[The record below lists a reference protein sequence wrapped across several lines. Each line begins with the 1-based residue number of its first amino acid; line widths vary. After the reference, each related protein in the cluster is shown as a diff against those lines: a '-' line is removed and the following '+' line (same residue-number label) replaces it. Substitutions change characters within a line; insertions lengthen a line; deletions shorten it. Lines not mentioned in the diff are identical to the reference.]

1 MKIQNVHSRFGLAFT
16 GVMELIISM
25 TLAISIC
32 ALCGV
37 RLTLV
42 PWEVLPFVVVV
53 IGSESMFVLTNAII
67 STPIALTVPTRVAT
81 GLAKVGVA
89 IAVTVMSDV
98 ALMSAIMIFVDVRA
112 VREFCIFAIF
122 SLFVD
127 FFMQMTFFST
137 VLSIDL
143 QRLELADLLSQGG
156 STDSNGIESLSI
168 ADNESNASDP
178 SGNIDHNDDIYSK
191 RRSKKSIG
199 GSLIKFSCRAVW
211 RARTA
216 RTASLSLLL
225 AFMFGIYLYHGSGY
239 QLHHSY
245 PFLPQESIAQS
256 ATPPIKSFH
265 ANEDGRRFDPFSH
278 LSQDSGAPP
287 ALPLPWWH
295 HSPSASFWQAL
306 NPEDASSVRIKVE
319 PWTVLSLRSTKTFEG
334 GPDRSVAHFASWAIF
349 RPRVRAFIWFFKLAV
364 LPICGTTGLL
374 YMLLLYLLKDTELLE
389 AQQTKSDGLGLDEED
404 EQVVKPTEEEG
415 KIDLNMDMRTNRTS
429 HTSDVVLIRQTAGHV
444 VSLATDS
451 SLSVWRPSKRA
462 KKSNTIVLSAV
473 MKEYSRIT
481 ALEVDSELDLIALGH
496 VSGNVSL
503 WTMSTLQL
511 IEASKSQQK
520 QSAVDVEA
528 TNPTTQVQSLFL
540 TANVLDK
547 YAVLSAHRDG
557 SIWKWTKGARL
568 NMLLPQNEALWMS
581 FSPSCGEGYCRNIIA
596 LSSSDYR
603 FQLHRISPEATSL
616 TCLLATHESTSVI
629 RCATLSTLV
638 IGEEDC
644 KRGNTWST
652 AIVGTSRGSVVVYDL
667 ANSSASVQYDL
678 LDGPINSIRSLDITK
693 ACPSLGYMGAKD
705 VILANS
711 STLAT
716 ILGLSGPSDASPTT
730 TTNIARSPFG
740 TSSNRK
746 RNGYASAI
754 SSHESN
760 SIRGGSGS
768 HKNGIEP
775 ASPKQSNFGV
785 NTNGFQQ
792 ASLESSDIPFSLAIG
807 NIKKQRR
814 TSSQSFQRLGQEEA
828 SPPQQYSNLVSHPP
842 PSASTIG
849 SAHGSVL
856 DHFDINPFDIHSS
869 SPLQWARL
877 ASLEC
882 VRGGS
887 DLVVGNDGARVIG
900 VRRRARQSGTLDSR
914 WEAIELDLEELF
926 SDRRPN
932 LSVET
937 SCVQRCRLDIEDNLL
952 FESNMEPLGELPT
965 SSTLRSV
972 HFAPPSR
979 TMTPILSFTRLD
991 HIQAFYKERS
1001 PDSAKRRK
1009 RMIVFTFA
1017 NCVAN
1022 LVFYPSSSTSSSSS
1036 S

>member
-81 GLAKVGVA
+81 GLAKAGVA

-156 STDSNGIESLSI
+156 STDTNGIGSLNI

-178 SGNIDHNDDIYSK
+178 SGNPDNYDDSYSRHGNYK
-191 RRSKKSIG
+191 QRSKSIG

-225 AFMFGIYLYHGSGY
+225 AFMFGIYLYNGSGY

-245 PFLPQESIAQS
+245 PFLPQETISPSII
-256 ATPPIKSFH
+256 PPTSSIR
-265 ANEDGRRFDPFSH
+265 ANEDSRRFDPFSH
-278 LSQDSGAPP
+278 LSQDSGEPP

-319 PWTVLSLRSTKTFEG
+319 PWTVLSLRSTKAFEG
-334 GPDRSVAHFASWAIF
+334 GPDPSVAHFASWAIF

-404 EQVVKPTEEEG
+404 EEVEKPAEEEG
-415 KIDLNMDMRTNRTS
+415 KNDLSMDTRSNSTS

-451 SLSVWRPSKRA
+451 SLSVWKPSKRA
-462 KKSNTIVLSAV
+462 RKSNAIVLSAV
-473 MKEYSRIT
+473 MKEYSRVT
-481 ALEVDSELDLIALGH
+481 ALEVDSELGLIALGH
-496 VSGNVSL
+496 VSGSVSL
-503 WTMSTLQL
+503 WTLSSLQL

-520 QSAVDVEA
+520 QNVVDAEA
-528 TNPTTQVQSLFL
+528 TNPASQVQSLFI
-540 TANVLDK
+540 TPNMQERYTVF
-547 YAVLSAHRDG
+547 SAHRDG
-557 SIWKWTKGARL
+557 SIWRWTKGARL
-568 NMLLPQNEALWMS
+568 NMLLPQAEALWMA
-581 FSPSCGEGYCRNIIA
+581 FSPSSGEGYCRNIIA

-603 FQLHRISPEATSL
+603 FQLHRISPESTSL

-644 KRGNTWST
+644 TRGNTWST

-667 ANSSASVQYDL
+667 ANSSDSVQYDL
-678 LDGPINSIRSLDITK
+678 LDGPVNSIRSLDITK
-693 ACPSLGYMGAKD
+693 ACPSLGYTGVKD
-705 VILANS
+705 VIVANS
-711 STLAT
+711 CTLAT
-716 ILGLSGPSDASPTT
+716 ILGLSGPSEASPTT
-730 TTNIARSPFG
+730 ANINRSPFG
-740 TSSNRK
+740 TSNQK
-746 RNGYASAI
+746 RNGYTSAI
-754 SSHESN
+754 SSHDDN
-760 SIRGGSGS
+760 SLRGSGGH
-768 HKNGIEP
+768 HKNITEP

-785 NTNGFQQ
+785 HTNGLE
-792 ASLESSDIPFSLAIG
+792 ASLESSDIPFPLAIP
-807 NIKKQRR
+807 NTTKQRR
-814 TSSQSFQRLGQEEA
+814 TSSQSFKRLSQEEA
-828 SPPQQYSNLVSHPP
+828 SPPVQVSSLAPYPP
-842 PSASTIG
+842 GSISTVG

-856 DHFDINPFDIHSS
+856 DHFDVNPFDIHSNN
-869 SPLQWARL
+869 PLQWARL
-877 ASLEC
+877 ASLDC
-882 VRGGS
+882 SRGGS
-887 DLVVGNDGARVIG
+887 DFVVDNDGAKVIG
-900 VRRRARQSGTLDSR
+900 VRRRARQSGILDSR
-914 WEAIELDLEELF
+914 WEAFELDVEVLF

-937 SCVQRCRLDIEDNLL
+937 SCVKRCRLDIEDSLL
-952 FESNMEPLGELPT
+952 LESNMVEPLRELPT
-965 SSTLRSV
+965 PPTLRSV

-979 TMTPILSFTRLD
+979 TMAPLSFTRLD
-991 HIQAFYKERS
+991 HIQAFYKEKS
-1001 PDSAKRRK
+1001 QGSAKRKK
-1009 RMIVFTFA
+1009 RMIIFTFA

-1022 LVFYPSSSTSSSSS
+1022 LVFYPLSPSSSS
-1036 S
+1036 